1 MVCKNR
7 KLAYIVNDALNSWVN
22 NDKTSELISYAEV
35 GNGSRHT
42 TIIEMRKAAW

>member
-22 NDKTSELISYAEV
+22 NDKTSGLTNYTEDRTGGYHSYFV
-35 GNGSRHT
+35 
-42 TIIEMRKAAW
+42 